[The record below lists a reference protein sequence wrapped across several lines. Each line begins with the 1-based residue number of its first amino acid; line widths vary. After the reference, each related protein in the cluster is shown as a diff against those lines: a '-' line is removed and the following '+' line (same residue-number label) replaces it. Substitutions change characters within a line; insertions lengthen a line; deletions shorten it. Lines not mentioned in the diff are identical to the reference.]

1 MLFILS
7 YIFMYLVILD
17 EQNYAL
23 KLSLE
28 TVILLILWVDTVLL
42 KYIKSFDRREG
53 KKEIIIIDERTILL
67 LLMTID
73 LFIFASKEG
82 FN

>member
-1 MLFILS
+1 
-7 YIFMYLVILD
+7 MYLVILD